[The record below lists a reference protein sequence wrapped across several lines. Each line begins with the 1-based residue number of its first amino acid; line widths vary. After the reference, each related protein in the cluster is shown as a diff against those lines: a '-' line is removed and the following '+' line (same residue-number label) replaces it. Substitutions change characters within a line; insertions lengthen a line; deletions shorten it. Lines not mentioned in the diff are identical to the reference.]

1 MHSQLTQCSCPLS
14 RCLCVPSLSCH
25 QQGTLTA
32 FIFFN
37 LKILGGILQP
47 PRLSQAPILICKGR
61 LMIPLLI
68 FMWRTGI
75 ISQHSPCQHPDIPSH
90 CPNSPL
96 QPKQILDS
104 NLGGGFA
111 VPSDTQWK
119 DPPLSYLVLGCSG
132 AWVALPCNSHVIR
145 RLVAK
150 AEGAPEKPRKAK
162 EKKCCTWLCQRKEL
176 SSPGLQPKASPFMP
190 HSHSSVLCF
199 KLNLMHQKINWKKYL
214 NISTH
219 LHVIPKKNK
228 KDRLWFT

>member
-1 MHSQLTQCSCPLS
+1 MRSQLTQCSCPLF

-32 FIFFN
+32 LIFFN

-47 PRLSQAPILICKGR
+47 PRLSQAPILIYKGR

-68 FMWRTGI
+68 RAFVWRTGI

-96 QPKQILDS
+96 QLKQILDS
-104 NLGGGFA
+104 NMEGGFA

-119 DPPLSYLVLGCSG
+119 DSPLSYLVLGCSG

-145 RLVAK
+145 RLWQRLK
-150 AEGAPEKPRKAK
+150 ELQKSPEKPRKRSAVPGCARGK
-162 EKKCCTWLCQRKEL
+162 SCPLLGCNLKLPLSCHTLTAAFYALSWIWCTKK
-176 SSPGLQPKASPFMP
+176 
-190 HSHSSVLCF
+190 
-199 KLNLMHQKINWKKYL
+199 
-214 NISTH
+214 
-219 LHVIPKKNK
+219 
-228 KDRLWFT
+228 